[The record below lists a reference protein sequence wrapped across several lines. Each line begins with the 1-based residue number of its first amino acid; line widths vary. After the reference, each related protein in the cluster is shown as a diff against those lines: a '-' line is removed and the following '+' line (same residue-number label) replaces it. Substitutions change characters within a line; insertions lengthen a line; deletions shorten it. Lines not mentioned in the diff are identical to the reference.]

1 MILLIEMLETYQIK
15 LNSVT
20 DSLTTS
26 IIATLEHWALR
37 SLLISALNQMKV
49 GKRNVSNEIF
59 QSSLNDASS
68 QSWPFQSFAE
78 NYFSLQHEIQVQLA
92 IISTNREE
100 DICKFHEVGL
110 WWLIQFNYF
119 LCCHR
124 GGQRGGRGS
133 WPLIWEMW
141 PIQLMGNGDIWMCT
155 FILQPCGLPMR
166 IPFQRTQS
174 FLCAAELKYCRWIF
188 LQEM

>member
-1 MILLIEMLETYQIK
+1 
-15 LNSVT
+15 
-20 DSLTTS
+20 
-26 IIATLEHWALR
+26 
-37 SLLISALNQMKV
+37 MKV
-49 GKRNVSNEIF
+49 GKRNVSNKIF
-59 QSSLNDASS
+59 QSPLSDASS

-174 FLCAAELKYCRWIF
+174 FAAELKYCRWIF
-188 LQEM
+188 IHEMKFAFS